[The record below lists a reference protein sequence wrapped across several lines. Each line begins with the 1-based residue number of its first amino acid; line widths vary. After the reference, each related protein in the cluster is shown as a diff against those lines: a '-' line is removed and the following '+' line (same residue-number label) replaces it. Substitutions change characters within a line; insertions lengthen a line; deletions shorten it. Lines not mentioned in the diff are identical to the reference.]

1 MDDSTPPVLR
11 RMKPLALIVTG
22 SGPLI
27 TLAAGAALDAL
38 LLPGLPVIIPDM
50 VRFEVIRDLDK
61 PGAREVADWIRANE
75 LRVRIA
81 STEVFEEFEVLRG
94 VNPLAKT
101 KDRGEQAAAE
111 VLARELE
118 NADFGAILV
127 FEDGMARKQN
137 FLVPLPD
144 GVTVTSTS
152 EVLALGAR
160 LVVHGHHLMPATAP
174 SRALDVD
181 MGSHLAW
188 PRDGRGPK

>member
-50 VRFEVIRDLDK
+50 VRFEVIRDLDE
-61 PGAREVADWIRANE
+61 PGARKVADWIRANE
-75 LRVRIA
+75 LRIRIA

-127 FEDGMARKQN
+127 FEDSMARKQN

-152 EVLALGAR
+152 EFLALGAR
-160 LVVHGHHLMPATAP
+160 LVVHGHHQMPATAP
-174 SRALDVD
+174 FRAFGID
-181 MGSHLAW
+181 MGSHPVG
-188 PRDGRGPK
+188 PRDGRGPN